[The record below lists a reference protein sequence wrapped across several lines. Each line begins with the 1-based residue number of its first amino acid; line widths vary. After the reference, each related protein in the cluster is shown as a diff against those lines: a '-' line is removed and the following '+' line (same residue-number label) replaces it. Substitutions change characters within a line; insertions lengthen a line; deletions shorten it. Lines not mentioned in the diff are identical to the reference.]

1 VKFRIGQKPAPDA
14 APYILLNN
22 ELILGDNT
30 FFCELDNTRVTYI
43 NHSIINYM
51 MTRDEQYNNYMHGAL
66 QNLIR
71 KSTQISSVGEKE
83 RSRFFNRI
91 REKLHQAM
99 GGA

>member
-1 VKFRIGQKPAPDA
+1 M
-14 APYILLNN
+14 Y
-22 ELILGDNT
+22 
-30 FFCELDNTRVTYI
+30 
-43 NHSIINYM
+43 S
-51 MTRDEQYNNYMHGAL
+51 AL

-99 GGA
+99 KNGKS